1 MKQFLVLIA
10 LIAVVKCETSGLYPA
25 ATGQADSQN
34 GFVPASAPYPAS
46 AGSTY
51 PAAGSSPYPAA
62 GSSPYPAS
70 GTTGKDVGY
79 SQVRFFYSSNKQ
91 FFLIKYFLNS

>member
-10 LIAVVKCETSGLYPA
+10 LIAVVRCETSGLYPA

-79 SQVRFFYSSNKQ
+79 SQVRVFFSTFSKQ
-91 FFLIKYFLNS
+91 TSFIKKLF

>member
-10 LIAVVKCETSGLYPA
+10 LIAFVKCDTPGVYPA

-34 GFVPASAPYPAS
+34 GFIAASSPYPASASAPYPAS
-46 AGSTY
+46 
-51 PAAGSSPYPAA
+51 

-70 GTTGKDVGY
+70 GTSGKDVGY
-79 SQVRFFYSSNKQ
+79 SQV
-91 FFLIKYFLNS
+91 NS